1 VKTDTQATCVID
13 GAHIET
19 QLGRVYR
26 GAPLVEWAS
35 VTKTVTAATMLLVLQ
50 EARVD
55 ERTAVSELAPHLLIA
70 GTFSVGDL
78 IDHTS
83 GLPRVHP
90 GMSRGLIGD
99 PYAGAD
105 RPAVFECL
113 KTDASPGGRPREYSN
128 LGYALLGE
136 IIETM
141 TGTSW
146 FDACTERVLAP
157 AGVTTAT
164 IDPAPGDRVVL
175 TGWRG
180 KVREPWSIS
189 RTPYV
194 AAGGL
199 WSTVDDLARHGAS
212 ARSTNPGGLRGWEHR
227 DGLVW
232 HSGQTRDSGACLV
245 VTGAGA
251 IAVHTLGRLPYAAD
265 KIAVSLLGP
274 EAGPGA
280 GVGRS

>member
-1 VKTDTQATCVID
+1 MKTDTQATCVID
-13 GAHIET
+13 GARIET
-19 QLGRVYR
+19 QLGRAYS

-55 ERTAVSELAPHLLIA
+55 ERTPVSELVPHLLIA
-70 GTFSVGDL
+70 GAFSVGDL

-90 GMSRGLIGD
+90 GMSSGLVGD
-99 PYAGAD
+99 PYAGVD
-105 RPAVFECL
+105 RATVFECL
-113 KTDASPGGRPREYSN
+113 KTDTAPGGRPREYSN

-146 FDACTERVLAP
+146 FDACAERVLAP

-164 IDPAPGDRVVL
+164 IDPVPSDRVVL
-175 TGWRG
+175 STWRG
-180 KVREPWSIS
+180 KVREPWNLS

-199 WSTVDDLARHGAS
+199 WSTLDDIARHGAS
-212 ARSTNPGGLRGWEHR
+212 ARSTNPDLRGWEHR

-245 VTGAGA
+245 VTRTGA
-251 IAVHTLGRLPYAAD
+251 IAAHTLGRLPHAAD
-265 KIAVSLLGP
+265 KIAVSMLRP
-274 EAGPGA
+274 
-280 GVGRS
+280 